1 MRRSQ
6 KKECMKKLT
15 VLIGQRLNEITASKK
30 WTGREISEHTGI
42 PENRISEI
50 KKPKHYKRPINEGM
64 FGQFLTG
71 GVIRPFDINLIDL
84 SDKEKK
90 YINELIK
97 EIYVCN

>member
-71 GVIRPFDINLIDL
+71 GVIRPSDINSIDL

-90 YINELIK
+90 YINDLIK
-97 EIYVCN
+97 ENYVCS